1 MQGQV
6 EKAVKMTTQL
16 EIRAQEKAT
25 CLLTMKIIALLLK
38 IVAGLNAVVEKSV
51 TVSTV
56 EKCTS
61 AAVVY
66 FKA

>member
-25 CLLTMKIIALLLK
+25 CLLTITIIALLLK

-56 EKCTS
+56 
-61 AAVVY
+61 
-66 FKA
+66 